1 MAYLEELLFIV
12 FQCFILNDHKY
23 FNPHYFLFEKFKYS
37 QERLFYEYFL

>member
-23 FNPHYFLFEKFKYS
+23 FNPHYFLFEKFNKKNHFTP
-37 QERLFYEYFL
+37 L